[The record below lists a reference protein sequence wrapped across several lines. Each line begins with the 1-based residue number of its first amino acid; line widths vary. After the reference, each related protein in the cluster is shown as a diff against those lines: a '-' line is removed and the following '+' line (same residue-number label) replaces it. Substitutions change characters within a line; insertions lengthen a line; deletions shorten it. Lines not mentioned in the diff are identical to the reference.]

1 MSGRLGEAKDG
12 AMNQPRR
19 RIAPAPCAEIID
31 FDQALLN
38 RCTPELRAELL
49 AEATLLAQAFAP
61 EGGPDELT
69 AMARILSTGGRDQEF
84 GRARALKLAAA
95 LRRLAKDP
103 AATWRLLGRCG

>member
-1 MSGRLGEAKDG
+1 
-12 AMNQPRR
+12 MNSPNRQ
-19 RIAPAPCAEIID
+19 IAPAPRAEIID

-61 EGGPDELT
+61 EGGPDDLIE
-69 AMARILSTGGRDQEF
+69 MARILTAGDRDAEF
-84 GRARALKLAAA
+84 GRARARKLAAA
-95 LRRLAKDP
+95 LRRLARDP